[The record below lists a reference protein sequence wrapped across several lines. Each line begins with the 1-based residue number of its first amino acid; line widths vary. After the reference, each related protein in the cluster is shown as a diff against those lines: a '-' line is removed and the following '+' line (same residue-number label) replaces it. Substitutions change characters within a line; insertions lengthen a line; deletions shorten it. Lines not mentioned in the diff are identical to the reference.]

1 MVRRITSAEADQQM
15 PPPDS
20 GKRLAPSEIA
30 TITNWIEQGADWKE
44 HWSFVPPTR
53 PTLPRTTKSSW
64 ARNPIDLFV
73 LARMEQEGLAPSP
86 EADLGV
92 LTRRVTL
99 DVTGL
104 PPSLAEVRAVTGDPA
119 PDAYERL
126 VDRLLESPRYGE
138 HQARYWLDLA
148 RYGDTHGLHLDNERS
163 IWRYRDWVIGAFNDG
178 TPFDRFSIEQL
189 AGDLLPN
196 PSMDQLIATGFHRC
210 NITTSEGGAIDEE
223 FLVRYAVDRV
233 ETTATTWLGLTA
245 GCAACHN
252 HKFDPISQTEF
263 YQLFAYFYSL
273 TEKAMDGNALL
284 PSPAIKAPTPLQ
296 TRQHASLLSEL
307 DSVADEIRR
316 YRAGARQHYEKWSAE
331 ARRERTLAIPGDYE
345 CYASMDE
352 GHGNH
357 VSLGR
362 EVLSGRVVGTTSWD
376 AGRFGHALRFDGN
389 THVDCGDVG
398 DFDSSESFSLAA
410 WIYRTDDRP
419 MSILSRM
426 ENPAKRGYDI
436 QLADGRIVVR
446 LANDSDKS
454 LIRLIATSPVS
465 RDKWHHLAV
474 TYDGSSKAAG
484 VKIYVDGRHQDIE
497 VKHDNLLGPIRTS
510 GRFLVGARTGAAPF
524 QGMIDE
530 LRVYAR
536 ELSPIEAENLSGADP
551 IVQLLAIPFE
561 RRTSEQHQMLIDHF
575 LNKTD
580 ATFRQLAARQKQAEI
595 ALRELERSFPSTLVM
610 RELDTPR
617 DTYFLIRGQYD
628 QKSHRVKPGTPAV
641 LPPLPENA
649 PPNRL
654 ALANWLFDPNH
665 PLTARVAVNRI
676 WQQYFG
682 CGIVKTAEDFGAQG
696 EWPSHPELLDWLA
709 VELVESGWDLKHVHR
724 LIVNSST
731 YRQTSKASPELYA
744 RDPENRLL
752 ARGPRYRLDA
762 EVIRDSALSISG
774 LLVGMVGG
782 KSVKPYQPEGV
793 WEAVG
798 YTTSNTARFQQDH
811 GSALYRRSL
820 YTFWK
825 RTAPPPSMQILDAPS
840 REVCVAR
847 RPRTNTPSGA
857 LVLLNDVQFVEAAR
871 QFAQRM
877 IRQGGATA
885 DERIRFGFEL
895 ATARQPDPDE
905 IRELARLL
913 DDFLVE
919 YRADREAASA
929 LLHVGE
935 YPRDESLDVAD
946 HAAWTVVANTILS
959 LDETVTK
966 H

>member
-1 MVRRITSAEADQQM
+1 
-15 PPPDS
+15 
-20 GKRLAPSEIA
+20 
-30 TITNWIEQGADWKE
+30 
-44 HWSFVPPTR
+44 
-53 PTLPRTTKSSW
+53 
-64 ARNPIDLFV
+64 
-73 LARMEQEGLAPSP
+73 
-86 EADLGV
+86 
-92 LTRRVTL
+92 
-99 DVTGL
+99 
-104 PPSLAEVRAVTGDPA
+104 
-119 PDAYERL
+119 
-126 VDRLLESPRYGE
+126 
-138 HQARYWLDLA
+138 
-148 RYGDTHGLHLDNERS
+148 
-163 IWRYRDWVIGAFNDG
+163 
-178 TPFDRFSIEQL
+178 
-189 AGDLLPN
+189 
-196 PSMDQLIATGFHRC
+196 
-210 NITTSEGGAIDEE
+210 
-223 FLVRYAVDRV
+223 
-233 ETTATTWLGLTA
+233 
-245 GCAACHN
+245 
-252 HKFDPISQTEF
+252 
-263 YQLFAYFYSL
+263 
-273 TEKAMDGNALL
+273 
-284 PSPAIKAPTPLQ
+284 
-296 TRQHASLLSEL
+296 
-307 DSVADEIRR
+307 
-316 YRAGARQHYEKWSAE
+316 
-331 ARRERTLAIPGDYE
+331 
-345 CYASMDE
+345 
-352 GHGNH
+352 
-357 VSLGR
+357 
-362 EVLSGRVVGTTSWD
+362 
-376 AGRFGHALRFDGN
+376 
-389 THVDCGDVG
+389 
-398 DFDSSESFSLAA
+398 
-410 WIYRTDDRP
+410 
-419 MSILSRM
+419 
-426 ENPAKRGYDI
+426 
-436 QLADGRIVVR
+436 
-446 LANDSDKS
+446 
-454 LIRLIATSPVS
+454 
-465 RDKWHHLAV
+465 
-474 TYDGSSKAAG
+474 
-484 VKIYVDGRHQDIE
+484 
-497 VKHDNLLGPIRTS
+497 
-510 GRFLVGARTGAAPF
+510 
-524 QGMIDE
+524 
-530 LRVYAR
+530 
-536 ELSPIEAENLSGADP
+536 
-551 IVQLLAIPFE
+551 
-561 RRTSEQHQMLIDHF
+561 
-575 LNKTD
+575 
-580 ATFRQLAARQKQAEI
+580 
-595 ALRELERSFPSTLVM
+595 
-610 RELDTPR
+610 
-617 DTYFLIRGQYD
+617 
-628 QKSHRVKPGTPAV
+628 V